1 MRILLVGGTGFIG
14 RRAAMLLA
22 DQGAQVRILDLP
34 AAIDR
39 FAALPGVQAM
49 AGDATD
55 AATLR
60 AAAKGCDGIIH
71 LAGIMTVDCAADPT
85 RAVQINVM
93 ASLNVFQA
101 AAGLRIP
108 VAYLSTAGVF
118 GPEDAHHPWPM
129 TVYGVTK
136 LAVEGLARVFA
147 ADHGLNTLG
156 LRPYIVYG
164 PGISSGIAAGPSVAL
179 AASVRQEPAVI
190 RFSGRVGM
198 VYVDD
203 VARLLVS
210 GVTRPL
216 SGAHVLTIAGDTQD
230 VADFVTELS
239 RQTGWTG
246 ISVEGLPLRIPA
258 ELVSDPVPAALG
270 AHPVTQ
276 LRDGIALS
284 LRDLQ
289 AAG

>member
-14 RRAAMLLA
+14 RRAAMLLVG
-22 DQGAQVRILDLP
+22 QGAQVRILDLP

-60 AAAKGCDGIIH
+60 AAAEGCDGIIH

-190 RFSGRVGM
+190 GFSGRVGL

-239 RQTGWTG
+239 RQTGWIG

>member
-14 RRAAMLLA
+14 RRAAMLLVE
-22 DQGAQVRILDLP
+22 QGAQVRILDLP
-34 AAIDR
+34 AAIGR
-39 FAALPGVQAM
+39 FAALPGAETM

-60 AAAKGCDGIIH
+60 AAAEGCDGIIH
-71 LAGIMTVDCAADPT
+71 LAGIMTVDCAADPA
-85 RAVQINVM
+85 RAVRINVM
-93 ASLNVFQA
+93 ASLNVFQTA
-101 AAGLRIP
+101 AALRIP

-118 GPEDAHHPWPM
+118 GPEDAQHPQPM

-164 PGISSGIAAGPSVAL
+164 PGISSGIAAGPSIAL
-179 AASVRQEPAVI
+179 AAAVRQEPAVI
-190 RFSGRVGM
+190 RFSGRVGL
-198 VYVDD
+198 VHVDD

-216 SGAHVLTIAGDTQD
+216 SGAHVLTMAGDTQD
-230 VADFVTELS
+230 IGAFVAELAA
-239 RQTGWTG
+239 QTGWSG
-246 ISVEGLPLRIPA
+246 ITVEGSPLRIPA
-258 ELVSDPVPAALG
+258 ELTSDPVPAALG
-270 AHPVTQ
+270 PHPVTQ
-276 LRDGIALS
+276 VRDGIALS